1 MLTPILIPAYEAEPA
16 LAETVDAL
24 RRMGFERIV
33 VVDDGSRQP
42 DSLHILNQLDGVHLL
57 KHAVNLG
64 KGAALKTGLNHILLT
79 WPDACGAVTADADGQ
94 HSPED
99 IAAVAAKLAGMPGHL
114 ILGSRQFRGEV
125 PWRSKVGNRISSKLV
140 KLLVG
145 TRLSDTQTGLRGIP
159 STLARQ
165 LLKLPSNGY
174 EFELDMLLAAKH
186 LGVAAVELPIR
197 TIYLNCNASSH
208 FHPLW
213 DSMRIYLVLM
223 RFTLASVLTA
233 VIDNAVFAIAY
244 HSSPN
249 ILVSQLTGRSVAV
262 IFNYAAARKA
272 VFLSRGPH
280 RDTLPKY
287 LLLVTANAA
296 ISYLLITLIHDRLQ
310 AGVVAIKVAVEAG
323 LFLASF
329 LIQRDLIFS
338 RKQGEATD
346 WTSYYESVPPTAK
359 LTRKYSASALVRMM
373 RAAGLMPGAHMVEIG
388 GANSCFYDRL
398 TREFKPSRYEVIDT
412 NRHGLDLLAR
422 RASSEVELRQ
432 ESVLELP
439 VDPRAD
445 VVFSA
450 GLVEHFDRRGTRQA
464 IEAHFD
470 QAKPGGTVVVTF
482 PTPTLLYRMTRKL
495 LEAVGLWKF
504 PDERPLL
511 QDEVRQ
517 VVEERG
523 EILEERI
530 LWPLILTQGVVVVRK
545 SPVTAEAPQRVN
557 ISVAATTG
565 VEPRP

>member
-16 LAETVDAL
+16 LGETVDAL
-24 RRMGFERIV
+24 RRMGFQRIV
-33 VVDDGSRQP
+33 VVDDGSRLP
-42 DSLHILNQLDGVHLL
+42 DSLRILNQLDGVHLL

-64 KGAALKTGLNHILLT
+64 KGAALKTGLNYILLT
-79 WPDACGAVTADADGQ
+79 WPDASGAVTADADGQ

-99 IAAVAAKLAGMPGHL
+99 IAAVAAKLTGLPGHL

-125 PWRSKVGNRISSKLV
+125 PWRSKVGNRISSKLL

-159 STLARQ
+159 STLARH

-186 LGVAAVELPIR
+186 LGVPAVELPIR

-208 FHPLW
+208 FDPLW

-223 RFTLASVLTA
+223 RFTLASVFTA
-233 VIDNAVFAIAY
+233 IIDNAVFAIAY
-244 HSSPN
+244 HSSQN
-249 ILVSQLTGRSVAV
+249 ILVSQLIGRSVAV

-280 RDTLPKY
+280 KDTLPKY
-287 LLLVTANAA
+287 LLLVIANAA
-296 ISYLLITLIHDRLQ
+296 ISYVLITLIHDRFQ
-310 AGVVAIKVAVEAG
+310 GGVVAIKLAVEAA

-359 LTRKYSASALVRMM
+359 LTRKYSGAALVRMM
-373 RAAGLMPGAHMVEIG
+373 RAAGLLPGAHMVEIG

-398 TREFKPSRYEVIDT
+398 ASEFKPSRYEVIDT
-412 NRHGLDLLAR
+412 NRHGLDLLAV
-422 RASSEVELRQ
+422 RASAEVELRQ
-432 ESVLELP
+432 ESVLELA

-450 GLVEHFDRRGTRQA
+450 GLVEHFDQARTRQA

-470 QAKPGGTVVVTF
+470 QAKPGGTVLITF
-482 PTPTLLYRMTRKL
+482 PTPTLLYRITRKL
-495 LEAVGLWKF
+495 LEMAGLWKF
-504 PDERPLL
+504 PDERPL
-511 QDEVRQ
+511 QQEEVRR
-517 VVEERG
+517 VVQERG

-530 LWPLILTQGVVVVRK
+530 LWPLILTQGVIVARK
-545 SPVTAEAPQRVN
+545 GPAVGAAGHSANDP
-557 ISVAATTG
+557 VAASTG
-565 VEPRP
+565 VRPRP

>member
-1 MLTPILIPAYEAEPA
+1 MLTPILIPAYEADPE
-16 LAETVDAL
+16 LQETVTAL
-24 RRMGFERIV
+24 RRMGFTRIV
-33 VVDDGSRQP
+33 VVDDGSRLP
-42 DSLHILNQLDGVHLL
+42 KSLLLLNQLDGVHLL

-79 WPDACGAVTADADGQ
+79 WPDASGVVTADADGQ

-99 IAAVAAKLAGMPGHL
+99 IAAVAAKLRSNPGNL
-114 ILGSRQFRGEV
+114 ILGSRQFRGKV
-125 PWRSKVGNRISSKLV
+125 PWRSKVGNRISATLV

-145 TRLSDTQTGLRGIP
+145 TRLTDTQTGLRGIP
-159 STLARQ
+159 LALAGQ

-186 LGVAAVELPIR
+186 RGVPTLELPIR
-197 TIYLNCNASSH
+197 TIYLNSNSSSH
-208 FHPLW
+208 FDPLW

-223 RFTLASVLTA
+223 RFTLASVFTA
-233 VIDNAVFAIAY
+233 VIDNAVFAVAY
-244 HSSPN
+244 NGSHN
-249 ILVSQLTGRSVAV
+249 ILLSQLIGRSVAV
-262 IFNYAAARKA
+262 LFNYAAARKA

-280 RDTLPKY
+280 KDTLPKY

-296 ISYLLITLIHDRLQ
+296 ISYVLITLIHDRFQ
-310 AGVVAIKVAVEAG
+310 AGVVAIKVAVEAA

-359 LTRKYSASALVRMM
+359 LTRKYSGGALVRMM
-373 RAAGLMPGAHMVEIG
+373 RSAGVSQGAHFVEIG

-398 TREFKPSRYEVIDT
+398 AEEFRPSCYEVIDT
-412 NRHGLDLLAR
+412 NRHGLDLLGR
-422 RASSEVELRQ
+422 RASAKVELRQ
-432 ESVLELP
+432 ESVLELS

-450 GLVEHFDRRGTRQA
+450 GLVEHFDREGTRRA

-470 QAKPGGTVVVTF
+470 QARPGGTVIITF
-482 PTPTLLYRMTRKL
+482 PTPTLLYRITRKL
-495 LEAVGLWKF
+495 LEVFGLWKF
-504 PDERPLL
+504 PDERALL
-511 QDEVRQ
+511 QEEVRQ
-517 VVEERG
+517 VALGRG
-523 EILEERI
+523 EVLEERI

-545 SPVTAEAPQRVN
+545 RPVERLDGEGSSVP
-557 ISVAATTG
+557 VAARTG
-565 VEPRP
+565 VLPRP

>member
-16 LAETVDAL
+16 LIETVDAL
-24 RRMGFERIV
+24 RRLGFQRIV
-33 VVDDGSRQP
+33 VVDDGSRNP
-42 DSLHILNQLDGVHLL
+42 ESLRILNQLNGVHLL

-64 KGAALKTGLNHILLT
+64 KGAALKTGLNYILLN
-79 WPDACGAVTADADGQ
+79 WPDASGAVTADADGQ
-94 HSPED
+94 HSPDD
-99 IAAVAAKLAGMPGHL
+99 IAAVAAKLAGTPGHL

-159 STLARQ
+159 SSLARH

-186 LGVAAVELPIR
+186 LGVPAMELPIR
-197 TIYLNCNASSH
+197 TIYLNRNASSH
-208 FHPLW
+208 FDPLW

-223 RFTLASVLTA
+223 RFTLASIFTA
-233 VIDNAVFAIAY
+233 IIDNAVFAITYQATQ
-244 HSSPN
+244 N

-262 IFNYAAARKA
+262 VFNYAAARKA

-280 RDTLPKY
+280 KDTLPKY
-287 LLLVTANAA
+287 LLLVTTNAA
-296 ISYLLITLIHDRLQ
+296 ISYLLITLIHDRFQ
-310 AGVVAIKVAVEAG
+310 AGVVAIKLAVEAA

-359 LTRKYSASALVRMM
+359 LTRKYSGSVLVRML
-373 RAAGLMPGAHMVEIG
+373 RSAGLPPGAHLVEIG

-398 TREFKPSRYEVIDT
+398 TREFRPSRYEVIDT

-422 RASSEVELRQ
+422 RASPEVELRQ
-432 ESVLELP
+432 QSVLELP

-445 VVFSA
+445 AVFSA
-450 GLVEHFDRRGTRQA
+450 GLVEHFDQAGTRQA

-470 QAKPGGTVVVTF
+470 QAKPGGTVLITF
-482 PTPTLLYRMTRKL
+482 PTPTLLYRATRKL
-495 LEAVGLWKF
+495 LEIAGLWKF

-511 QDEVRQ
+511 QDEVRR
-517 VVEERG
+517 VVRKRG
-523 EILEERI
+523 EVLEERI
-530 LWPLILTQGVVVVRK
+530 LWPLILTQGVVVARK
-545 SPVTAEAPQRVN
+545 GPMAQGTGQGTELP
-557 ISVAATTG
+557 VAANIG
-565 VEPRP
+565 VLPRP